1 MWLKV
6 ALYQTIL
13 SRIRTWAEELILTTV
28 TEWECKE
35 HATLNQQP
43 NSSVD
48 KRESVVRIVSIARIV
63 RADNHRRSKY
73 NGRMVRVQVSYNGA
87 DSFRKVQIGPKP
99 WLEIIQWLEIIKNF
113 KDTEH
118 SGNASSP
125 FYISRCFSQFD
136 LGHVNC
142 HHELNP
148 IYAIFRTQNKQGRF
162 IQLNL
167 YRCMYFCRTKLL
179 KLLSSLL
186 VPQSRSRK
194 VKLSLKSTYH
204 PSFLTYK
211 IFLWWL
217 KRNIQPMPQ
226 KCFEQLHSWLITHK
240 WRHISWQ
247 G

>member
-1 MWLKV
+1 MIRNHTMIRNHKELQR
-6 ALYQTIL
+6 YRTFRECFFTIL
-13 SRIRTWAEELILTTV
+13 YKPLFFSIWPWPCQL
-28 TEWECKE
+28 
-35 HATLNQQP
+35 
-43 NSSVD
+43 SSWT
-48 KRESVVRIVSIARIV
+48 
-63 RADNHRRSKY
+63 
-73 NGRMVRVQVSYNGA
+73 Q
-87 DSFRKVQIGPKP
+87 
-99 WLEIIQWLEIIKNF
+99 
-113 KDTEH
+113 
-118 SGNASSP
+118 
-125 FYISRCFSQFD
+125 
-136 LGHVNC
+136 
-142 HHELNP
+142 P

-167 YRCMYFCRTKLL
+167 YRCMYFCQTKLL

-217 KRNIQPMPQ
+217 KRNIQLMPQ

-240 WRHISWQ
+240 WRHISWH

>member
-1 MWLKV
+1 MILASSPEKATSKFQTIEQQQSTWLKQNIMWLKV

-73 NGRMVRVQVSYNGA
+73 SGRMVRVQVSYNGA

-125 FYISRCFSQFD
+125 FY
-136 LGHVNC
+136 
-142 HHELNP
+142 
-148 IYAIFRTQNKQGRF
+148 
-162 IQLNL
+162 
-167 YRCMYFCRTKLL
+167 KLL
-179 KLLSSLL
+179 FFSIWPWPCQLSSWTQ
-186 VPQSRSRK
+186 PN
-194 VKLSLKSTYH
+194 
-204 PSFLTYK
+204 FC
-211 IFLWWL
+211 
-217 KRNIQPMPQ
+217 NI
-226 KCFEQLHSWLITHK
+226 
-240 WRHISWQ
+240 
-247 G
+247 

>member
-1 MWLKV
+1 MWLEV
-6 ALYQTIL
+6 ELYQTIL
-13 SRIRTWAEELILTTV
+13 SRTRTWAEELIFTTV

-35 HATLNQQP
+35 HASLNHKP
-43 NSSVD
+43 NSSVV
-48 KRESVVRIVSIARIV
+48 KQESAVHIVSIARIV
-63 RADNHRRSKY
+63 RADNRMRSKY
-73 NGRMVRVQVSYNGA
+73 NGRVVRIQVSYNGA
-87 DSFRKVQIGPKP
+87 DSFRKVQIRPKP
-99 WLEIIQWLEIIKNF
+99 WLEIIKNF

-217 KRNIQPMPQ
+217 KRNIQLMPQ
-226 KCFEQLHSWLITHK
+226 KYLEQLHSWLITHK